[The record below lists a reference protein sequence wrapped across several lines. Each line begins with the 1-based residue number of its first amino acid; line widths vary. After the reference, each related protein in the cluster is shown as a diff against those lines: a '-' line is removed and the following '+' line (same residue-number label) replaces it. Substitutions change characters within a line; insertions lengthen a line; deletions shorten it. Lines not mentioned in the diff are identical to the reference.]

1 MTTNNIITLD
11 PIGGGA
17 LPLNQQQNLERRNRG
32 LSLLNQTAAH
42 CISPSSCDNTTSLN
56 DINLQLHASST
67 VSNPC
72 TFNITKDIGF
82 NATCT
87 SENTITVTVGTSKS
101 TSSSESENDT
111 TNYFYGYSSNINTGD
126 PVFGECSPSTYH
138 GIKISSLFIQQTVQ
152 YTLQGPNVI
161 NMFYMSFDKH
171 ININSIT
178 INNSTYS
185 FGDDHYD
192 EATIGCIY
200 IMLDGLDDIEE
211 YFVNNVNKQIAI
223 TLE

>member
-1 MTTNNIITLD
+1 M
-11 PIGGGA
+11 
-17 LPLNQQQNLERRNRG
+17 
-32 LSLLNQTAAH
+32 AH

-67 VSNPC
+67 VSNPY
-72 TFNITKDIGF
+72 TFNITKDIAF
-82 NATCT
+82 NATCMP
-87 SENTITVTVGTSKS
+87 ENTITVTVGTSKS
-101 TSSSESENDT
+101 TSSSEGENDT
-111 TNYFYGYSSNINTGD
+111 TSYFYGYLSNINTGS

-138 GIKISSLFIQQTVQ
+138 GIKIFSIFIQKTVQ
-152 YTLQGPNVI
+152 YTIQGPNVI
-161 NMFYMSFDKH
+161 SMFYMSFDKH

-185 FGDDHYD
+185 FGDNHYD
-192 EATIGCIY
+192 EATTGCIY

-211 YFVNNVNKQIAI
+211 YFTNNVNKQITI